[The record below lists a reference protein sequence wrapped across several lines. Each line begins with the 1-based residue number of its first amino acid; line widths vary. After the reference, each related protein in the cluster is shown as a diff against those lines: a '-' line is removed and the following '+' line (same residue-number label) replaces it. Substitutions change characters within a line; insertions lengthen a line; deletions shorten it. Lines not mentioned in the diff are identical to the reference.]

1 MDAII
6 ILNYYNDTMIKRYL
20 ENYKNFPR
28 EIWVI
33 TIISFINRAGT
44 MVVPFLSKYMKE
56 SLGFSYAQVGW
67 VMVCFGIGSLLGTFV
82 SGKLADKYS
91 AYKVMVFS
99 LFTSGLI
106 FIGLQFVSSFEGLCF
121 SIFLLTSIADMFRPA
136 MMITINNYVTKK
148 NRVKALALVRSAT
161 NIGFVFGPL
170 LGGLLISIWN
180 YNVLFIVDGLSCVIS
195 ILIFA
200 YLVTEK
206 QVLYKLKFQHLE
218 VDKLAPLKD
227 KSFLIHWV
235 ITMITAVLFFQV
247 FTVLPIYHKEQFG
260 LSEFQSGLLLSFY
273 GVLLLLFELPVV
285 SFVENRKYKKTLII
299 LVGLA
304 CIGFSYLLLAL
315 INMPIVLIVSTFF
328 MGLGS
333 MLTFSFA
340 SNFVS
345 GRSFKNQEGLF
356 MSMFQM
362 SYGFA
367 HVFSA
372 KTGLTI
378 VDLYGF
384 KANWLFNFGLAMV
397 GVLLSFYLYKEV
409 KNNLIKTKEDIVNSI
424 FKAS

>member
-1 MDAII
+1 
-6 ILNYYNDTMIKRYL
+6 MIKRYL

-106 FIGLQFVSSFEGLCF
+106 FIGLQFVSSFEVLCF

-424 FKAS
+424 FKTS